1 MKTSADPRHLKR
13 RELVKALYA
22 ESFADQKEF
31 KDQVEAIWDKKD
43 QLDEKIKK
51 AAPSWPI
58 DKFNK
63 IDLAVLRLAVY
74 ELEQKETPPKVVID
88 EAIEL
93 AREFGSESSPS
104 FINGVLGTIL
114 KE

>member
-31 KDQVEAIWDKKD
+31 KDQIVAIWNKRGSI
-43 QLDEKIKK
+43 DEKIKK

-74 ELEQKETPPKVVID
+74 ELEETEAPPKVIID

-93 AREFGSESSPS
+93 AREFGSENSPS
-104 FINGVLGTIL
+104 FIN
-114 KE
+114 